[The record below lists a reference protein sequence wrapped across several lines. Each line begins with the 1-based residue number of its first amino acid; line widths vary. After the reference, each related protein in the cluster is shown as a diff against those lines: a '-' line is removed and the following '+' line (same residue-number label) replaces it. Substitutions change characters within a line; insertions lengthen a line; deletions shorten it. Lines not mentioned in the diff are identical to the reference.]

1 MATYQNTNAQPFG
14 ANLFAVATNA
24 IETALEKVTAWNTK
38 RVTKAELSALS
49 ARELADIGLTRGD
62 INNI

>member
-1 MATYQNTNAQPFG
+1 MATYQNTNVQPFG
-14 ANLFAVATNA
+14 SNLFAGITNVVENVVAN
-24 IETALEKVTAWNTK
+24 VTAWNAA
-38 RVTKAELSALS
+38 RATKAELSALS